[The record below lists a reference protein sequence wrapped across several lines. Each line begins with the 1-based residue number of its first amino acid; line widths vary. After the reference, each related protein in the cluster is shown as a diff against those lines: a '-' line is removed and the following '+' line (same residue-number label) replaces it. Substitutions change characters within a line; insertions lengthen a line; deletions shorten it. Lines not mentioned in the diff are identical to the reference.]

1 MTATITIL
9 IVEDD
14 PAIRHVLHEALLDEG
29 YDVAEATNGQE
40 ALDAL
45 AACHPDGPA
54 AIVLDLMMPVMDGWH
69 FRAEQRRLGLA
80 THSPLIILSAS
91 RHAIPSATELAA
103 HRVIPKPFELD
114 ALIDAIFEATNRS
127 A

>member
-69 FRAEQRRLGLA
+69 FRADNAASASPRTARSSSSPQVVTRFRQRRNSRPTVSSPNPLSL
-80 THSPLIILSAS
+80 TH
-91 RHAIPSATELAA
+91 
-103 HRVIPKPFELD
+103 
-114 ALIDAIFEATNRS
+114 
-127 A
+127 